1 MDSVD
6 EEVVGF
12 DCEALVVVAVLE
24 PMVAAVRSV
33 AKIGADAGVY
43 RSRSVKAQATAIV
56 GANAVN
62 ALEYCTVLL
71 LITTVGNPLDAGV
84 LPNVASQLEASCKYA
99 MPLHTEPC
107 Q

>member
-1 MDSVD
+1 
-6 EEVVGF
+6 
-12 DCEALVVVAVLE
+12 
-24 PMVAAVRSV
+24 
-33 AKIGADAGVY
+33 
-43 RSRSVKAQATAIV
+43 
-56 GANAVN
+56 
-62 ALEYCTVLL
+62 